1 MAPFSKRMNP
11 SEKGSSVRGRGPERR
26 PTGRGRRRG
35 SSRQAERSR
44 GGGRRSNVRS
54 PEDRH
59 QRHTPQSVGVVVL
72 IDPASALVSL
82 GSHDRRIYQLVRN
95 TMRSGTH
102 AARYARLRQAPLVS
116 PVLRASQHASGFSSP
131 RSQPSAS
138 PVAASLCS
146 ARGTASSGVRLT
158 LVARPRDDRAEV

>member
-11 SEKGSSVRGRGPERR
+11 AEKGSSVRGRGPERR

-44 GGGRRSNVRS
+44 GGSRRSNVRS

-59 QRHTPQSVGVVVL
+59 QRHTPQSVEVVVL

-102 AARYARLRQAPLVS
+102 AARYARLHQAPLVS
-116 PVLRASQHASGFSSP
+116 PVSTLRAFQVLALSP
-131 RSQPSAS
+131 QLLPLRLRF
-138 PVAASLCS
+138 AAQEELL
-146 ARGTASSGVRLT
+146 AAGYV
-158 LVARPRDDRAEV
+158 